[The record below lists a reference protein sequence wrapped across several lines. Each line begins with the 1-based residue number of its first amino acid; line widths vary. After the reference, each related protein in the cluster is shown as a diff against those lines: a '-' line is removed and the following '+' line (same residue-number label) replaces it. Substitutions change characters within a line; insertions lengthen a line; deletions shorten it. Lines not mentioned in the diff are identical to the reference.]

1 MAKLTIEST
10 IKELLANKEVKAK
23 IEELIPGLTKN
34 PILMLAKN
42 ETLKDIIDKV
52 DDFIDDE
59 TIDKIIKLNKKEK
72 LNENYIRSF
81 KELSETSF

>member
-59 TIDKIIKLNKKEK
+59 TIDKIIDFLKKLKE
-72 LNENYIRSF
+72 NN
-81 KELSETSF
+81 

>member
-1 MAKLTIEST
+1 MSKLTIEST

-59 TIDKIIKLNKKEK
+59 TIDKIIDFLKDLKE
-72 LNENYIRSF
+72 NN
-81 KELSETSF
+81 

>member
-59 TIDKIIKLNKKEK
+59 TIHKIIDFLKDLKE
-72 LNENYIRSF
+72 NN
-81 KELSETSF
+81 

>member
-1 MAKLTIEST
+1 MEKLTIEST

-42 ETLKDIIDKV
+42 ETLKDVIDKV

-59 TIDKIIKLNKKEK
+59 TIDKIIDFLKDLKE
-72 LNENYIRSF
+72 NN
-81 KELSETSF
+81 

>member
-1 MAKLTIEST
+1 MEKLTIEST

-59 TIDKIIKLNKKEK
+59 TIDKIIDFLKDLKE
-72 LNENYIRSF
+72 NN
-81 KELSETSF
+81 

>member
-59 TIDKIIKLNKKEK
+59 TIDKIIDFLKDLKE
-72 LNENYIRSF
+72 NI
-81 KELSETSF
+81 

>member
-23 IEELIPGLTKN
+23 IEELIPGHTKN

-59 TIDKIIKLNKKEK
+59 TIDKIIDFLKDLKE
-72 LNENYIRSF
+72 NN
-81 KELSETSF
+81 

>member
-59 TIDKIIKLNKKEK
+59 TIDKIIDFLKDLKE
-72 LNENYIRSF
+72 NN
-81 KELSETSF
+81 

>member
-34 PILMLAKN
+34 PILMLAEN

-59 TIDKIIKLNKKEK
+59 TIHKIIDFLKDLKE
-72 LNENYIRSF
+72 NN
-81 KELSETSF
+81 

>member
-23 IEELIPGLTKN
+23 IDELIPGLTKN
-34 PILMLAKN
+34 PILVLAKN

-59 TIDKIIKLNKKEK
+59 TIDKIIDFLKDLKDNK
-72 LNENYIRSF
+72 
-81 KELSETSF
+81 

>member
-59 TIDKIIKLNKKEK
+59 TIDKIIYFLKDLKE
-72 LNENYIRSF
+72 NN
-81 KELSETSF
+81 

>member
-59 TIDKIIKLNKKEK
+59 TIDKIIDFL
-72 LNENYIRSF
+72 
-81 KELSETSF
+81 KELKENN

>member
-23 IEELIPGLTKN
+23 IEELIPGLTMN

-59 TIDKIIKLNKKEK
+59 TIDKIIDFLKDLKE
-72 LNENYIRSF
+72 NN
-81 KELSETSF
+81 

>member
-34 PILMLAKN
+34 PIFMLAKN

-59 TIDKIIKLNKKEK
+59 TIDKIIDFLKDLKE
-72 LNENYIRSF
+72 NN
-81 KELSETSF
+81 

>member
-59 TIDKIIKLNKKEK
+59 TIDKIIDFLKNLKE
-72 LNENYIRSF
+72 NN
-81 KELSETSF
+81 

>member
-52 DDFIDDE
+52 DDFVDDE
-59 TIDKIIKLNKKEK
+59 TIDKIIDFLKDLKE
-72 LNENYIRSF
+72 NN
-81 KELSETSF
+81 

>member
-59 TIDKIIKLNKKEK
+59 TIDKIIDFHKDLKEH
-72 LNENYIRSF
+72 N
-81 KELSETSF
+81 

>member
-59 TIDKIIKLNKKEK
+59 TIDKILDFLKDLKE
-72 LNENYIRSF
+72 NN
-81 KELSETSF
+81 

>member
-23 IEELIPGLTKN
+23 IDELIPGLTKN
-34 PILMLAKN
+34 PILLLAKN

-59 TIDKIIKLNKKEK
+59 TIDKIIDFLKDLKDNK
-72 LNENYIRSF
+72 
-81 KELSETSF
+81 

>member
-42 ETLKDIIDKV
+42 ETLKDIIDKE

-59 TIDKIIKLNKKEK
+59 TIDKIIDFLKDLKE
-72 LNENYIRSF
+72 NN
-81 KELSETSF
+81 